1 MAIGPLNYRSKDLN
15 KILCGTLT
23 PWYCDPFPET
33 DLQQVLSKSAGEETN
48 MATDAIAT
56 SAFGK
61 NPLYRPVN
69 RTAERFFYSGMAV
82 LLCVCVFIGFS
93 PTYYQAGM
101 LSAPLPSPI
110 LHIHGAVFTLWML
123 LFVVAFISARRV
135 KWHRSFGT
143 VAFCLPPVMVVLGVM
158 AAVDALHRGVR
169 IGPLDPSVSAAIP
182 LISIIGFAIPI
193 LASWRARR
201 RPDAHKR
208 LILIATIALAGAA
221 FGRFPWSRIGLPPSA
236 GAYTGVGCLLLILI
250 IYDLLSLHRVHRSTM
265 WAAPLAFL
273 TIFLAVPIGFTHA
286 WHAFAALLN

>member
-1 MAIGPLNYRSKDLN
+1 
-15 KILCGTLT
+15 
-23 PWYCDPFPET
+23 
-33 DLQQVLSKSAGEETN
+33 

-56 SAFGK
+56 PAFGNK
-61 NPLYRPVN
+61 PLYRPVN
-69 RTAERFFYSGMAV
+69 RTVERFFYSGMAV

-93 PTYYQAGM
+93 PTYFQAGM
-101 LSAPLPSPI
+101 LRAPLPSPI

-123 LFVVAFISARRV
+123 LFVVQVAFISARRV

-143 VAFCLPPVMVVLGVM
+143 VAFCLPPIMIVLAVI

-182 LISIIGFAIPI
+182 LIGIIGFVIPI

-208 LILIATIALAGAA
+208 LILIATISLVAAA
-221 FGRFPWSRIGLPPSA
+221 FGRFPLSGIRLPSSVLGDKWWPPTE
-236 GAYTGVGCLLLILI
+236 AYAGVGALLLILV

-265 WAAPLAFL
+265 WAAPIAFFS
-273 TIFLAVPIGFTHA
+273 IFLAVPIGSTYA
-286 WHAFAALLN
+286 WHAFAALLK